1 MTIINNVLSGFT
13 RNLVLN
19 TLIHRL
25 VHTLVFVITVR
36 SKMSDLRLFE
46 CVSFHN
52 WTSISHVNNQCQLR
66 NHTDH
71 TLR

>member
-52 WTSISHVNNQCQLR
+52 
-66 NHTDH
+66 
-71 TLR
+71 